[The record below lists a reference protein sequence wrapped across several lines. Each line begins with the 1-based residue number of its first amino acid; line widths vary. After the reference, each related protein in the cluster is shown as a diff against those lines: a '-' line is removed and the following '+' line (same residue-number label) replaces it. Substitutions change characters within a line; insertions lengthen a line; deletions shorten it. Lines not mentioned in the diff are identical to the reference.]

1 MFKKLFMKKP
11 RTLQERYP
19 QYLIG
24 RESYGIPNILSWEK
38 EEAKLQI
45 GAFCSF
51 ASEVKILLE
60 GNHRLEWVSTLPLS
74 VFWDI
79 KNEASDELLIKTSR
93 KQYFLYKKILV
104 NPLNNPF

>member
-24 RESYGIPNILSWEK
+24 RESYSIPNVLSWEK

-60 GNHRLEWVSTLPLS
+60 GNHRLEWVTTFPLS

-79 KNEASDELLIKTSR
+79 KNFSKSTE
-93 KQYFLYKKILV
+93 
-104 NPLNNPF
+104 